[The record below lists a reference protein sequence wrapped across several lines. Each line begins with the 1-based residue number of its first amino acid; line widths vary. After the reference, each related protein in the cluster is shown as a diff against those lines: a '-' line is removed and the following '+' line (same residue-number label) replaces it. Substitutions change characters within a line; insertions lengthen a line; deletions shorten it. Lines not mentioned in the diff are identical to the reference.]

1 MKRMTSGSASRLT
14 RLPASAMVNRR
25 STTAASPGRPASLIL
40 PALPRYLPTRGLR
53 TPFRP
58 RDREPADLG
67 IGPPGVTASR
77 AHPSTSAMS
86 GSDADRS
93 QAASRRLSWPIPE
106 QFGVDEAAADGQA
119 LAPPSFDTKPMRS
132 HTACGPVCCWRPG
145 GAGPLWPTRG
155 DRRRPVA
162 PGTAAE
168 RAGGRRRERRRP
180 RGPGRPRRAVTA
192 MGREGRIRAMLG
204 SPAR

>member
-1 MKRMTSGSASRLT
+1 MKRMTSGSASRLA

-40 PALPRYLPTRGLR
+40 PALPRYPPMRGCGRRSARVTGSRPTLASAYR
-53 TPFRP
+53 
-58 RDREPADLG
+58 
-67 IGPPGVTASR
+67 GVTASR

-86 GSDADRS
+86 GSAADRS

-132 HTACGPVCCWRPG
+132 HTARGPVCCWRPG
-145 GAGPLWPTRG
+145 GGHALATSGRSPPTCG
-155 DRRRPVA
+155 A
-162 PGTAAE
+162 WTAVE

-180 RGPGRPRRAVTA
+180 RGPRPPPAGR
-192 MGREGRIRAMLG
+192 
-204 SPAR
+204 

>member
-1 MKRMTSGSASRLT
+1 MKRMTSGSASRLA

-40 PALPRYLPTRGLR
+40 PALPRYPPMRGLR
-53 TPFRP
+53 APFRP
-58 RDREPADLG
+58 RDREPTDLG
-67 IGPPGVTASR
+67 IGLPGVTASR

-86 GSDADRS
+86 GSAADRS

-119 LAPPSFDTKPMRS
+119 LAPPSFDTKPVRS
-132 HTACGPVCCWRPG
+132 HTARGPVHCWRPG
-145 GAGPLWPTRG
+145 GAGTLWLPAG
-155 DRRRPVA
+155 DRRRPAA
-162 PGTAAE
+162 PGTTVE

-180 RGPGRPRRAVTA
+180 RGPRPPPAGR
-192 MGREGRIRAMLG
+192 
-204 SPAR
+204 